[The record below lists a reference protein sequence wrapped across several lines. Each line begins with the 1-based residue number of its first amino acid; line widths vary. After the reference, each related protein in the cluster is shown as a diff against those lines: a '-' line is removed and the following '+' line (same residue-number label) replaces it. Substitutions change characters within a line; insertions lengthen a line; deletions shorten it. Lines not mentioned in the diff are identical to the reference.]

1 MSTTKEKVANTLKKA
16 TETVKDAAAKIQS
29 LDENFVSSMLLGIV
43 IFIVCMSLLYIYRDS
58 KLQEKECSYM
68 NKMYSDVNGKIKS
81 ICANAGESNDYLC
94 NYYIKTAYN
103 CCSGGSYK
111 NDYVDI
117 CILKAIIKQ
126 GARCLD
132 FEIYSVD
139 GEPVVSTSTT
149 NNYYV
154 KETYNIVKFV
164 DVMKIINLYAFSD
177 GAPNP
182 LDPIILHLR
191 FKSNSQNMYKA
202 LVKILQKYN
211 DRLLG
216 AQHSYTNGS
225 NIGTKFK
232 LSELANKIVL
242 IADADNTSFKEN
254 SDLTALINA
263 TSHSDIIRC
272 FQYFQVKNP
281 PDLEEL
287 ENYNKGGF
295 MTIVLPDGGVNPP
308 NPSAIFARAMG
319 CQMVAM
325 RYQYVDNYLISDIK
339 FFDDSG
345 YAYCKK
351 QDKDRYVPVI
361 IDPPIPQD
369 PALDPAPKS
378 VDTDLGVTITV

>member
-1 MSTTKEKVANTLKKA
+1 MSADVKAQVTDTINKA
-16 TETVKDAAAKIQS
+16 TDTIKDAAQKFRS
-29 LDENFVSSMLLGIV
+29 LDEHFISAMLLGIV
-43 IFIVCMSLLYIYRDS
+43 IFIICVAVWYIYSDS
-58 KLQEKECSYM
+58 KLQKNECSYM
-68 NKMYSDVNGKIKS
+68 NKMYGDVNGKISS
-81 ICANAGESNDYLC
+81 ICDKPDADDFLC

-117 CILKAIIKQ
+117 CNLKAIIKQ

-132 FEIYSVD
+132 VEIYSVD
-139 GEPVVSTSTT
+139 GEPVVSTSTS

-154 KETYNIVKFV
+154 KETYNVVKFV
-164 DVMKIINLYAFSD
+164 DVMKIVDMYAFSD

-202 LVKILQKYN
+202 LVKILQKYSS
-211 DRLLG
+211 RLLG
-216 AQHSYTNGS
+216 AQNSYTNGE

-242 IADADNTSFKEN
+242 IADQDNTSFKEN

-263 TSHSDIIRC
+263 TSHSDNIRC

-295 MTIVLPDGGVNPP
+295 MTMVLPDVGVNPE
-308 NPSAIFARAMG
+308 NPSANFARAMG

-325 RYQYVDNYLISDIK
+325 RYQYVDNYLISDIN
-339 FFDDSG
+339 FFNDCG
-345 YAYCKK
+345 YAFCKK
-351 QDKDRYVPVI
+351 QDKDKYVPVI
-361 IDPPIPQD
+361 IAPPIPSD
-369 PALDPAPKS
+369 PANNPAIT
-378 VDTDLGVTITV
+378 VDTEFGTIG